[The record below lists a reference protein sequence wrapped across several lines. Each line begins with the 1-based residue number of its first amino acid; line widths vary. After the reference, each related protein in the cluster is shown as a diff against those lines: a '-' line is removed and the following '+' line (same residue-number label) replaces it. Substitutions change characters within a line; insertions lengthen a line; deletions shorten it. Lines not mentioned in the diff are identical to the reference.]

1 MSRQNN
7 RAPTENE
14 QVTLQ
19 QRVDQILGAIRQRRD
34 EIEAVLPP
42 DIPFD
47 RFHATINQALRNDPK
62 ILHCTAISIVNAC
75 IRSAYDGLRL
85 DGREAALVAHEVNV
99 GTKQHPRWEKHAE
112 YFPMVR
118 GLIKKI
124 LLGGKVVSMEVETIH
139 VNDQYRIVRGT
150 DPSIYHE
157 PVLDGDR
164 GRIIAAYSIALLGT
178 GERVTEVMTR
188 ADLDRVRAAA
198 KTDYVWKAWE
208 GEMSKKAVLRRHEK
222 RLPSGRDFVDIE
234 AQLLYPQFQQD
245 QQQALPAPARPTR
258 QQFQAL
264 SHDPFSSGVPL
275 DIGATRER
283 EAVHAGGESEKQTR
297 ERVNPRARAVERADI
312 GAQESHDA
320 TSDEQGADELPAD
333 GAEWSMW
340 QADVLNKIGAAS
352 SVDQVNA
359 VHAAEKAV
367 LAAAAP
373 ALADTITAALTDRI
387 AELMSGDDA

>member
-1 MSRQNN
+1 MNRQSR
-7 RAPTENE
+7 RAPSDNE
-14 QVTLQ
+14 RITLE
-19 QRVDQILGAIRQRRD
+19 QRVHQILLSIRQRRD
-34 EIEAVLPP
+34 EIAATLAQDVPY
-42 DIPFD
+42 D
-47 RFHATINQALRNDPK
+47 RFEANISQALRRDPE
-62 ILHCTAISIVNAC
+62 ILYCTTASIVNAC
-75 IRSAYDGLRL
+75 IHAAYDGLRL
-85 DGREAALVAHEVNV
+85 DGREAVLVAHNV
-99 GTKQHPRWEKHAE
+99 KIGTGTNEKWEKQAE

-124 LLGGKVVSMEVETIH
+124 LVGGKVVSIEVETIH

-150 DPSIYHE
+150 DPSIYHV

-264 SHDPFSSGVPL
+264 SHDPFSGGVPL

-283 EAVHAGGESEKQTR
+283 EAVRAGGESEEQTR
-297 ERVNPRARAVERADI
+297 ERVNPRARAGERADI
-312 GAQESHDA
+312 GAQEDPGP
-320 TSDEQGADELPAD
+320 TSNEQGADELPAD

>member
-1 MSRQNN
+1 MSRQQS
-7 RAPTENE
+7 RPPTENE

-19 QRVDQILGAIRQRRD
+19 QRVDQILGAIRQRRA
-34 EIEAVLPP
+34 EIDAVLPP

-47 RFHATINQALRNDPK
+47 RFHATINQALRIDPK

-85 DGREAALVAHEVNV
+85 DGREAALVAHDVNV
-99 GTKQHPRWEKHAE
+99 GTKQAASYEKQAE

-150 DPSIYHE
+150 DPSVYHE

-178 GERVTEVMTR
+178 GERVTEFMTR

-258 QQFQAL
+258 QQFHAL
-264 SHDPFSSGVPL
+264 SHDPFSGVAPL
-275 DIGATRER
+275 DVGATRER
-283 EAVHAGGESEKQTR
+283 EAVRAGGESEEQTR
-297 ERVNPRARAVERADI
+297 ERVNPRARAGERADI
-312 GAQESHDA
+312 GAQEDPGP
-320 TSDEQGADELPAD
+320 TSNEQGADELPAD

-340 QADVLNKIGAAS
+340 QADVLNKIVAAS

-373 ALADTITAALTDRI
+373 AVADTITAALTDRI